1 VIKFLPEPGHKR
13 GKSLPIT
20 ITVAARHGCDL
31 KSLTERERLVGS
43 KYLKRWGLVV
53 EV

>member
-1 VIKFLPEPGHKR
+1 
-13 GKSLPIT
+13 
-20 ITVAARHGCDL
+20 L